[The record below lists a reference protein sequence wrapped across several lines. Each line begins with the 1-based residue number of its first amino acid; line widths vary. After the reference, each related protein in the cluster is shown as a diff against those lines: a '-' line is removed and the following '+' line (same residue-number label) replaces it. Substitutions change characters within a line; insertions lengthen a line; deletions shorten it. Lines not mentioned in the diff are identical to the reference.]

1 MPVITYFARA
11 LCLPALVPA
20 TEGLLRLPFRFFLG
34 DRSVLRCLRI
44 RQGLDGFVLLF
55 RTEDVLHPGKIWQ
68 TRIG

>member
-20 TEGLLRLPFRFFLG
+20 TEGLLRLSFGFLLG
-34 DRSVLRCLRI
+34 DRSVLRRLRI

-55 RTEDVLHPGKIWQ
+55 RTEDILHPGEIWQ
-68 TRIG
+68 TWVR